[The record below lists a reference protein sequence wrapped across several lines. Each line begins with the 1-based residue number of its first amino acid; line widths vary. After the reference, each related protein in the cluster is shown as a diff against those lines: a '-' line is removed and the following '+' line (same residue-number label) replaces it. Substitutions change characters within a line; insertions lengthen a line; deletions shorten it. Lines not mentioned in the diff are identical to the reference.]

1 MLGKKSHAARPG
13 DVGAGLVV
21 ARPLVA
27 MKTVLRTGIDENLD
41 VGPFCPD
48 GLDIAERNAGIL
60 FAEMQ
65 LRRHFR
71 LVVPQPAHAPPSIPH
86 PPPPAAAWGRGKR
99 WHDRRAVENCAKP
112 AVCGLFPWV
121 IHLVEG

>member
-1 MLGKKSHAARPG
+1 MPGKKLEAARPG

-27 MKTVLRTGIDENLD
+27 MKAVLRAGIDEHID
-41 VGPFCPD
+41 IGPLGLD
-48 GLDIAERNAGIL
+48 GLDIGQRDPGIL

-71 LVVPQPAHAPPSIPH
+71 FVVGKADDG
-86 PPPPAAAWGRGKR
+86 AAIIT
-99 WHDRRAVENCAKP
+99 DRRRQA
-112 AVCGLFPWV
+112 
-121 IHLVEG
+121 